1 MDDKL
6 LWWGYIHTNGSTHL
20 KRYFGPLDIEEAHKS
35 PFCKVIF
42 NPFPATNRDDA
53 MVILNEL
60 VGERK
65 TGVDE

>member
-35 PFCKVIF
+35 PFCKIVVG
-42 NPFPATNRDDA
+42 PFESPSRDEA
-53 MVILNEL
+53 LKIILGLTSEYKN
-60 VGERK
+60 
-65 TGVDE
+65 